1 MTAVN
6 KQLETIAYCCK
17 YLHHICCSPRGCCWQ
32 CSLFAFNHSKIIW
45 QEPHSRKTVICLR
58 YGREV
63 KYKNRETCYS
73 LHNYPN
79 FEQISGLYLQP
90 NQISKMKIFHKLLHL
105 RCLTG
110 FWMPLWNLKTLKHQG
125 KKLQFQ
131 QNNNTSTSSPA
142 MGKAFTVFKYCF
154 YYLISLIKEIVYT
167 SEIVLQFVTLL
178 RHICHSSLVTPLL
191 GVFQNCVSS

>member
-45 QEPHSRKTVICLR
+45 QEPHSRKTVICLC

-63 KYKNRETCYS
+63 KYKNREIYYS

-79 FEQISGLYLQP
+79 FEQISGLYLRP

-142 MGKAFTVFKYCF
+142 HLFTIRGKQKRGT
-154 YYLISLIKEIVYT
+154 
-167 SEIVLQFVTLL
+167 
-178 RHICHSSLVTPLL
+178 
-191 GVFQNCVSS
+191 GVFLKLFWGRGWQYLTINKNFSHYASSVGTEDA